1 MSFKLLE
8 RMTRRQEEF
17 DKMKVTSV
25 EKKEKS
31 TVELTIQ
38 VEADAFEAA
47 VQKAYEKERK
57 NIGVPGFRKGKAPR
71 KIIEGMYGTGVFY
84 EEAINQVYPGAYAQA
99 VEEQKLDDVG
109 YPKIEIVEVGK
120 DGLTFKALVSVR
132 PEVKLGAYK
141 GLTASKDVAK
151 VTDKDVDEELKPYI
165 DRATR
170 LVSVDRA
177 AQNGDTVV
185 IDFEGF
191 DNGEAFDGG
200 KGENYDLK
208 LGAGMFVPGFEE
220 QLVGAKAG
228 EEKDLD
234 ITFPEDYHPGLAGK
248 AVVFHVK
255 VKEVKEPQAPVVDD
269 EFAKDVSEFETMD
282 AFRKSLAEKIADRR
296 SKQAD
301 ADFENQVLEQLIEN
315 MECEIPDGMV
325 DVQLDRLMEDYAMRL
340 QSQGISMED
349 YQKMMGVNGDIVRES
364 ARPSALR
371 QVQMQLA
378 LTAVADAENLEVTD
392 EEVQAEVD
400 RLAKQYN
407 IDVEQVKAAVPVED
421 LKKDL
426 RLRKASDLVI
436 AEAKVG
442 KAKKK
447 AAAKKTEKAE
457 ETEGEEKPKR
467 TRKKKT
473 EETEEPKAE

>member
-1 MSFKLLE
+1 
-8 RMTRRQEEF
+8 
-17 DKMKVTSV
+17 MKVTSV

-378 LTAVADAENLEVTD
+378 LTAVADAENIEVTD

>member
-1 MSFKLLE
+1 
-8 RMTRRQEEF
+8 
-17 DKMKVTSV
+17 MKVTSV

-141 GLTASKDVAK
+141 GLTAAKDVAK

-191 DNGEAFDGG
+191 DNGEAFEGG

-208 LGAGMFVPGFEE
+208 LGSGSFVPGFEE
-220 QLVGAKAG
+220 QLVGTKAG
-228 EEKDLD
+228 DEKDLD
-234 ITFPEDYHPGLAGK
+234 ITFPENYHPGLAGK

-301 ADFENQVLEQLIEN
+301 ADFENQVLEQLIED

-378 LTAVADAENLEVTD
+378 LTAVADAENIEVTD
-392 EEVQAEVD
+392 EEVQAEID

-457 ETEGEEKPKR
+457 GTEGEEKPKR

>member
-1 MSFKLLE
+1 
-8 RMTRRQEEF
+8 
-17 DKMKVTSV
+17 MKVTSV

-378 LTAVADAENLEVTD
+378 LTAVADAENIEVTD

-457 ETEGEEKPKR
+457 GTEGEEKPKR

>member
-1 MSFKLLE
+1 
-8 RMTRRQEEF
+8 
-17 DKMKVTSV
+17 MKVTSV

-84 EEAINQVYPGAYAQA
+84 EEAINQVYRGAYAQA

-392 EEVQAEVD
+392 EEVQAEID

-457 ETEGEEKPKR
+457 GTEGEEKPKR

>member
-220 QLVGAKAG
+220 QLVGTKAG

-392 EEVQAEVD
+392 EEVQAEID

>member
-1 MSFKLLE
+1 
-8 RMTRRQEEF
+8 
-17 DKMKVTSV
+17 MKVTSV

-47 VQKAYEKERK
+47 VQKAYEKDRK
-57 NIGVPGFRKGKAPR
+57 SISVPGFRKGKAPR

-132 PEVKLGAYK
+132 PEVKLGTYK
-141 GLTASKDVAK
+141 GLTAAKDVAK
-151 VTDKDVDEELKPYI
+151 VTEKDVDEELKPYI

-191 DNGEAFDGG
+191 DNGEAFEGG

-208 LGAGMFVPGFEE
+208 LGSGSFVPGFEE
-220 QLVGAKAG
+220 QLVGTKAG
-228 EEKDLD
+228 DEKDLD
-234 ITFPEDYHPGLAGK
+234 ITFPENYHPGLAGK

-269 EFAKDVSEFETMD
+269 EFAKDVSEYENLAD
-282 AFRKSLAEKIADRR
+282 FRKSLADRITER
-296 SKQAD
+296 RTKQAE
-301 ADFENQVLEQLIEN
+301 ADFDNQIMEQLVEN

-325 DVQLDRLMEDYAMRL
+325 DVQLDRMMENYAMEL
-340 QSQGISMED
+340 QSQGFSMED
-349 YQKMMGVNGDIVRES
+349 YQKMMGVSGDVIRDS

-378 LTAVADAENLEVTD
+378 LTAVADAENIEISDDELE
-392 EEVQAEVD
+392 AEVN
-400 RLAKQYN
+400 RLAEQYK
-407 IDVEQVKAAVPVED
+407 IKPEQVKAAVNDAD
-421 LKKDL
+421 LIRDL

-457 ETEGEEKPKR
+457 EAEGEEKPKR

>member
-228 EEKDLD
+228 EEKNLD

-378 LTAVADAENLEVTD
+378 LTAVADAENIEVTD
-392 EEVQAEVD
+392 EEVQAEID

-457 ETEGEEKPKR
+457 GTEGEEKPKR

>member
-1 MSFKLLE
+1 
-8 RMTRRQEEF
+8 
-17 DKMKVTSV
+17 MKVTSV

-71 KIIEGMYGTGVFY
+71 KIIEGMYGTSVFY

-132 PEVKLGAYK
+132 PEVKLGTYK

-269 EFAKDVSEFETMD
+269 EFAKDVSEFENLAD
-282 AFRKSLAEKIADRR
+282 FRKSLADRITER
-296 SKQAD
+296 RTKQAE
-301 ADFENQVLEQLIEN
+301 ADFDNQIMEQLVEN

-325 DVQLDRLMEDYAMRL
+325 DVQLDRMMENYAMEL
-340 QSQGISMED
+340 QSQGFSMED
-349 YQKMMGVNGDIVRES
+349 YQKMMGVSGDVIRDS

-378 LTAVADAENLEVTD
+378 LTAVADAENIEISDDELE
-392 EEVQAEVD
+392 AEVN
-400 RLAKQYN
+400 RLAEQYK
-407 IDVEQVKAAVPVED
+407 IKPEQVKAAVNDAD
-421 LKKDL
+421 LIRDL

-457 ETEGEEKPKR
+457 EAEGEEKPKR

>member
-1 MSFKLLE
+1 
-8 RMTRRQEEF
+8 
-17 DKMKVTSV
+17 MKVTSV

-47 VQKAYEKERK
+47 VQKAYEKDRK
-57 NIGVPGFRKGKAPR
+57 SISVPGFRKGKAPR

-132 PEVKLGAYK
+132 PEVKLGTYK
-141 GLTASKDVAK
+141 GLTAAKDVAK

-191 DNGEAFDGG
+191 DNGEAFEGG
-200 KGENYDLK
+200 KGENYELK
-208 LGAGMFVPGFEE
+208 LGSGSFVPGFEE
-220 QLVGAKAG
+220 QLVGTKAG
-228 EEKDLD
+228 DEKDLD
-234 ITFPEDYHPGLAGK
+234 ITFPENYHPGLAGK

-255 VKEVKEPQAPVVDD
+255 VKEVKEHQAPVVDD
-269 EFAKDVSEFETMD
+269 EFAKDVSEFETLEE
-282 AFRKSLAEKIADRR
+282 FKKSLGDKLLD
-296 SKQAD
+296 SKTKSAQQEY
-301 ADFENQVLEQLIEN
+301 ENAVIEQLVGN
-315 MECEIPDGMV
+315 MEADIPDAMV
-325 DVQLDRLMEDYAMRL
+325 EVQLDKLMEDFSMRL
-340 QSQGISMED
+340 SNQGMKMED
-349 YQKMMGVNGDIVRES
+349 YLAMMGATPESMRAS
-364 ARPSALR
+364 ARPTAQR
-371 QVQMQLA
+371 QVEVDLA
-378 LTAVADAENLEVTD
+378 LTAVADAESITISD
-392 EEVQAEVD
+392 EELEEELKKIAGEYKLELDEVK
-400 RLAKQYN
+400 RA
-407 IDVEQVKAAVPVED
+407 IPVED
-421 LKKDL
+421 MKRDL
-426 RLRKASDLVI
+426 RLRKASELVM

-442 KAKKK
+442 EAPKKEEAEEKPEKTTRKKK
-447 AAAKKTEKAE
+447 AESAEGEEAAA
-457 ETEGEEKPKR
+457 EEKPKKT
-467 TRKKKT
+467 TRKKKA
-473 EETEEPKAE
+473 EEAEEPKAE

>member
-1 MSFKLLE
+1 
-8 RMTRRQEEF
+8 
-17 DKMKVTSV
+17 MKVTSV

-84 EEAINQVYPGAYAQA
+84 EEAIYQVYPGAYAQA

-132 PEVKLGAYK
+132 PEVKLGTYK

-378 LTAVADAENLEVTD
+378 LTAVADAENIEVTD
-392 EEVQAEVD
+392 EEVQAEID

-457 ETEGEEKPKR
+457 GTEGEEKPKR

>member
-1 MSFKLLE
+1 
-8 RMTRRQEEF
+8 
-17 DKMKVTSV
+17 MKVTSV

-132 PEVKLGAYK
+132 PEVKLGTYK

-371 QVQMQLA
+371 HVQMQPA
-378 LTAVADAENLEVTD
+378 LTAVADAENIEVTD
-392 EEVQAEVD
+392 EEVQAEID

-457 ETEGEEKPKR
+457 GTEGEEKPKR

>member
-1 MSFKLLE
+1 MNVK
-8 RMTRRQEEF
+8 
-17 DKMKVTSV
+17 SV
-25 EKKEKS
+25 EKQEKS
-31 TVELTIQ
+31 TVELVI
-38 VEADAFEAA
+38 EIGKEEFEAA
-47 VQKAYEKERK
+47 VEKVYKKQRGK
-57 NIGVPGFRKGKAPR
+57 ISVPGFRKGKAPR

-132 PEVKLGAYK
+132 PEVKLGTYK

-378 LTAVADAENLEVTD
+378 LTAVADAENIEVTD
-392 EEVQAEVD
+392 EEVQAEID

-457 ETEGEEKPKR
+457 GTEGEEKPKR

>member
-170 LVSVDRA
+170 LVSVDRV

-392 EEVQAEVD
+392 EEVQAEID

>member
-1 MSFKLLE
+1 
-8 RMTRRQEEF
+8 
-17 DKMKVTSV
+17 MKVTSV

-84 EEAINQVYPGAYAQA
+84 EEAINQVYPSAYAQA

-228 EEKDLD
+228 EEKDLG

-378 LTAVADAENLEVTD
+378 LTAVADAENIEVTD
-392 EEVQAEVD
+392 EEVQAEID

-457 ETEGEEKPKR
+457 GTEGEEKPKR

>member
-1 MSFKLLE
+1 MSVKLLE
-8 RMTRRQEEF
+8 RLTRRPEEF
-17 DKMKVTSV
+17 DKMKVTSG

-378 LTAVADAENLEVTD
+378 LTAVADAENIEVTD
-392 EEVQAEVD
+392 EEVQAEID

-407 IDVEQVKAAVPVED
+407 IDAEQVKAAVPVED

-457 ETEGEEKPKR
+457 GTEGEEKPKR

>member
-1 MSFKLLE
+1 
-8 RMTRRQEEF
+8 
-17 DKMKVTSV
+17 MKVTSV

-132 PEVKLGAYK
+132 PEVKLGTYK

-208 LGAGMFVPGFEE
+208 LGSGSFVPGFEE
-220 QLVGAKAG
+220 QLVGTKAG
-228 EEKDLD
+228 DEKDLD
-234 ITFPEDYHPGLAGK
+234 ITFPENYHPGLAGK

-301 ADFENQVLEQLIEN
+301 ADFENQVLEQLIED

-378 LTAVADAENLEVTD
+378 LTAVADAENIEVTD
-392 EEVQAEVD
+392 EEVQAEID

-457 ETEGEEKPKR
+457 GTEGEEKPKR

>member
-1 MSFKLLE
+1 
-8 RMTRRQEEF
+8 
-17 DKMKVTSV
+17 
-25 EKKEKS
+25 
-31 TVELTIQ
+31 
-38 VEADAFEAA
+38 
-47 VQKAYEKERK
+47 
-57 NIGVPGFRKGKAPR
+57 
-71 KIIEGMYGTGVFY
+71 
-84 EEAINQVYPGAYAQA
+84 
-99 VEEQKLDDVG
+99 
-109 YPKIEIVEVGK
+109 
-120 DGLTFKALVSVR
+120 
-132 PEVKLGAYK
+132 
-141 GLTASKDVAK
+141 
-151 VTDKDVDEELKPYI
+151 
-165 DRATR
+165 
-170 LVSVDRA
+170 
-177 AQNGDTVV
+177 
-185 IDFEGF
+185 
-191 DNGEAFDGG
+191 
-200 KGENYDLK
+200 
-208 LGAGMFVPGFEE
+208 
-220 QLVGAKAG
+220 
-228 EEKDLD
+228 
-234 ITFPEDYHPGLAGK
+234 
-248 AVVFHVK
+248 
-255 VKEVKEPQAPVVDD
+255 
-269 EFAKDVSEFETMD
+269 
-282 AFRKSLAEKIADRR
+282 
-296 SKQAD
+296 
-301 ADFENQVLEQLIEN
+301 

-378 LTAVADAENLEVTD
+378 LTAVADAENIEVTD
-392 EEVQAEVD
+392 EEVQAEID

-457 ETEGEEKPKR
+457 GTEGEEKPKR

>member
-1 MSFKLLE
+1 
-8 RMTRRQEEF
+8 
-17 DKMKVTSV
+17 MKVTSV

-378 LTAVADAENLEVTD
+378 LTAVADAENIEVTD
-392 EEVQAEVD
+392 EEVQAEID

-457 ETEGEEKPKR
+457 EAEGEEKPKR

>member
-1 MSFKLLE
+1 
-8 RMTRRQEEF
+8 
-17 DKMKVTSV
+17 MKVTSV

-392 EEVQAEVD
+392 EEVQAEID

-457 ETEGEEKPKR
+457 GTEGEEKPKR

>member
-1 MSFKLLE
+1 
-8 RMTRRQEEF
+8 
-17 DKMKVTSV
+17 MKVTSV

-47 VQKAYEKERK
+47 VQKAYEKDRK
-57 NIGVPGFRKGKAPR
+57 SISVPGFRKGKAPR

-191 DNGEAFDGG
+191 DNGEAFEGG

-208 LGAGMFVPGFEE
+208 LGSGSFVPGFEE
-220 QLVGAKAG
+220 QLVGTKA
-228 EEKDLD
+228 
-234 ITFPEDYHPGLAGK
+234 
-248 AVVFHVK
+248 
-255 VKEVKEPQAPVVDD
+255 KEPQAPVVDD
-269 EFAKDVSEFETMD
+269 EFAKDVSEFENLAD
-282 AFRKSLAEKIADRR
+282 FRKSLADRITER
-296 SKQAD
+296 RTKQAE
-301 ADFENQVLEQLIEN
+301 ADFDNQIMEQLVEN

-378 LTAVADAENLEVTD
+378 LTAVADAENIEVTD
-392 EEVQAEVD
+392 EEVQAEID

-447 AAAKKTEKAE
+447 AAAQAK
-457 ETEGEEKPKR
+457 
-467 TRKKKT
+467 
-473 EETEEPKAE
+473 

>member
-84 EEAINQVYPGAYAQA
+84 EETINQVYPGAYAQA

-378 LTAVADAENLEVTD
+378 LTAVADAENIEVTD
-392 EEVQAEVD
+392 EEVQAEID

-457 ETEGEEKPKR
+457 EAEGEEKPKR

>member
-177 AQNGDTVV
+177 TQNGDTVV

-378 LTAVADAENLEVTD
+378 LTAVADAENIEVTD
-392 EEVQAEVD
+392 EEVQAEID

-457 ETEGEEKPKR
+457 GTEGEEKPKR

>member
-1 MSFKLLE
+1 
-8 RMTRRQEEF
+8 
-17 DKMKVTSV
+17 MKVTSV

-378 LTAVADAENLEVTD
+378 LTAVADAENIEVTD
-392 EEVQAEVD
+392 EEVRAEID

-457 ETEGEEKPKR
+457 GTEGEEKPKR

>member
-1 MSFKLLE
+1 
-8 RMTRRQEEF
+8 
-17 DKMKVTSV
+17 MKVTSV

-71 KIIEGMYGTGVFY
+71 KIIEGMSGTGVFY

-234 ITFPEDYHPGLAGK
+234 ITFPENYHPGLAGK

-255 VKEVKEPQAPVVDD
+255 VKEVKEPQAPVLDD

-378 LTAVADAENLEVTD
+378 LTAVADAENIEVTD
-392 EEVQAEVD
+392 EEVQAEID

-457 ETEGEEKPKR
+457 GTEGEEKPKR

>member
-1 MSFKLLE
+1 
-8 RMTRRQEEF
+8 
-17 DKMKVTSV
+17 MKVTSV

-132 PEVKLGAYK
+132 PEVKLGTYK

-378 LTAVADAENLEVTD
+378 LTAVADAENIEVTD
-392 EEVQAEVD
+392 EEVQAEID

-457 ETEGEEKPKR
+457 GTEGEEKPKR